1 MKKFFLLI
9 ILFQI
14 LCSVNSIAK
23 EDIIVSCEGQIREN
37 SNSLSGKSSEIEP
50 FYEELKVAVADDN
63 GIIYVTSENRSHNFQ
78 RPMLYVPQEFKDYG
92 DLKVSDNKNTFFL
105 SGKNKIIKK
114 YEPDDKYFSK
124 ITLDH
129 VSSRLSLNSGKY
141 LGKFMTTTF
150 SKDGT
155 VFSYSTYDFEAD
167 CYGINTLLASLND
180 TTITIDIDDNE
191 IIPASS
197 GTGFVISNSGLMVT
211 NYHVIEGC
219 FNVKALYDGK
229 EFDTTV
235 LASDKV
241 NDLALIKAPLNFNN
255 FFTISEKDG
264 NLLEEVIV
272 AGYPLGKKVSSSIKA
287 TSGTITA
294 LSGLGDNYGEFQTD
308 AALNSGNSG
317 GPIIDEMGNVVGV
330 AVSKIQEE
338 GVESFNFGI
347 KSSVLRIFL
356 NTNEIKLFPSSKKE
370 MKKKDLGKLITDA
383 TIYLDCLMTGKQLK
397 EILAQE
403 KVSQKAMY
411 SELLK
416 WKNFFIDMIL

>member
-14 LCSVNSIAK
+14 LYLGNSLAK
-23 EDIIVSCEGQIREN
+23 ENIIVSCEGQIREDY
-37 SNSLSGKSSEIEP
+37 SSTSKQSSKIKP

-63 GIIYVTSENRSHNFQ
+63 GIIYVTAEDRSHNFQ
-78 RPMLYVPQEFKDYG
+78 RPILYTPQEFKDYG
-92 DLKVSDNKNTFFL
+92 NLKVSDDKNTFFF
-105 SGKNKIIKK
+105 SGKKKIIKK
-114 YEPDDKYFSK
+114 YGPDEKYFSK
-124 ITLDH
+124 MTLDG
-129 VSSRLSLNSGKY
+129 VDSRLSLNSGKY
-141 LGKFMTTTF
+141 LGRFFVTTYK
-150 SKDGT
+150 KDGT
-155 VFSYSTYDFEAD
+155 VFSNIKYDFEAD

-180 TTITIDIDDNE
+180 TTNKIDIDDNE

-197 GTGFVISNSGLMVT
+197 GTGFVISKSGLMVT

-219 FNVKALYDGK
+219 FNIKALYDGK
-229 EFDTTV
+229 EFDTAV

-294 LSGLGDNYGEFQTD
+294 LSGLGDNYAEFQTD

-356 NTNEIKLFPSSKKE
+356 NANEIKLFPSNKKE
-370 MKKKDLGKLITDA
+370 MKKKDLGRLITDA

-416 WKNFFIDMIL
+416 

>member
-1 MKKFFLLI
+1 MKKFSLLVV
-9 ILFQI
+9 LFQI
-14 LCSVNSIAK
+14 LNLGNSLAANLVT
-23 EDIIVSCEGQIREN
+23 VSCEGNIRIDYH
-37 SNSLSGKSSEIEP
+37 SLKNKYIKTES
-50 FYEELKVAVADDN
+50 FYEEFEFAIGNDN
-63 GIIYVTSENRSHNFQ
+63 GIIYVTQNDTSHSYM
-78 RPMLYVPQEFKDYG
+78 RPFLYVPQKFKDYG
-92 DLKVSDNKNTFFL
+92 DLKVSSDNNNFFF
-105 SGKNKIIKK
+105 SSKKRIKD
-114 YEPDDKYFSK
+114 YEPSNKHFSK
-124 ITLDH
+124 MIVDGIN
-129 VSSRLSLNSGKY
+129 SRLSLNSGKY
-141 LGKFMTTTF
+141 FGRFMVSTY

-155 VFSYSTYDFEAD
+155 IYSNVKHDFEAD
-167 CYGINTLLASLND
+167 CYGLNTLLAALNETTD
-180 TTITIDIDDNE
+180 TIIDIDDNE

-219 FNVKALYDGK
+219 FKVKALYDGK
-229 EFDTTV
+229 ELDTTV

-241 NDLALIKAPLNFNN
+241 NDLALIKAPSNFNS

-330 AVSKIQEE
+330 AVSKIQEQ

-356 NTNEIKLFPSSKKE
+356 NTNAIKLFPSNKKE
-370 MKKKDLGKLITDA
+370 MEKKDLGKLITDA

-397 EILAQE
+397 KILAEQ
-403 KVSQKAMY
+403 KASQKAMY
-411 SELLK
+411 NEFLK
-416 WKNFFIDMIL
+416 

>member
-1 MKKFFLLI
+1 MKKLFLLI
-9 ILFQI
+9 LFFQI
-14 LCSVNSIAK
+14 LSSGSSLATDYVT
-23 EDIIVSCEGQIREN
+23 VSCEGNIRADY
-37 SNSLSGKSSEIEP
+37 NSLNDNYSKTES
-50 FYEELKVAVADDN
+50 FYEELKLAVADDN
-63 GIIYVTSENRSHNFQ
+63 GIIYVTAENTSHRYL
-78 RPMLYVPQEFKDYG
+78 RPMMYTPEKFKDYG
-92 DLKVSDNKNTFFL
+92 ILKVSNDKSTFFFT
-105 SGKNKIIKK
+105 SEKKISNW
-114 YEPDDKYFSK
+114 EPDHEYFSK
-124 ITLDH
+124 MVIDRI
-129 VSSRLSLNSGKY
+129 SSRLSLNSGKY
-141 LGKFMTTTF
+141 FGEFMVSTYK
-150 SKDGT
+150 KDG
-155 VFSYSTYDFEAD
+155 SIYSNKKFDFEAD
-167 CYGINTLLASLND
+167 CYGINTLIAALND
-180 TTITIDIDDNE
+180 STGTIDIDDNE

-211 NYHVIEGC
+211 NNHVIEGC

-356 NTNEIKLFPSSKKE
+356 NTNEIKLFPSNKKI
-370 MKKKDLGKLITDA
+370 MKKKDLGELITDA
-383 TIYLDCLMTGKQLK
+383 TIYLDCLMTGKQIK

-416 WKNFFIDMIL
+416 